1 MRSSLN
7 DLPSGSAI
15 YIDSNI
21 FIYEVTNHPKYT
33 AASSSFLDR
42 VESGEVVGVASVL
55 GITEEVHKLSIIEL
69 SSKLKKKPQSIVSL
83 IKNDPTL
90 LDKLETPFI
99 AAQNILSMNLEIINL
114 IIPRLI
120 DALELMKSYRLL
132 SHDAIHVAAMKA
144 RGISNIATND
154 PDFERVAWLT
164 VWKP

>member
-1 MRSSLN
+1 
-7 DLPSGSAI
+7 
-15 YIDSNI
+15 
-21 FIYEVTNHPKYT
+21 
-33 AASSSFLDR
+33 
-42 VESGEVVGVASVL
+42 VVGVASVL
-55 GITEEVHKLSIIEL
+55 GITEVVHKLSIIEL

-83 IKNDPTL
+83 IKNDPSI

-120 DALELMKSYRLL
+120 DALKLMKSYRLL
-132 SHDAIHVAAMKA
+132 SNDAIHVATMKA

-154 PDFERVAWLT
+154 PDFERVDWLT